1 MEYKSNSNITYAS
14 PNEGAT
20 ENIREGLNYE
30 EMYSM

>member
-1 MEYKSNSNITYAS
+1 MEYKSNSNITYPN

-20 ENIREGLNYE
+20 ENIREGLHYE